1 MPCEQPGRVTR
12 HRAARI
18 GVESREEDRE
28 KEELTKTPERLEGS
42 KSSRRPQKQAMSNEK
57 TTLDKSKKKTN
68 SPKQA
73 KAVSKGKKK
82 GAKSPEEPALP
93 KNSSEVMMGNS
104 VKEANETSGQIEAKE
119 ANEEKVKIVAA

>member
-18 GVESREEDRE
+18 GVESREEDKE
-28 KEELTKTPERLEGS
+28 KEELTKTPERLEGN
-42 KSSRRPQKQAMSNEK
+42 KSSRRPQKQAMSNE
-57 TTLDKSKKKTN
+57 KSKKKTN

-82 GAKSPEEPALP
+82 GAKSPEEPAMP
-93 KNSSEVMMGNS
+93 KNSSEVMVGKS
-104 VKEANETSGQIEAKE
+104 VKEANETSERIEVKE
-119 ANEEKVKIVAA
+119 ANE